1 MISFKVG
8 AARIR
13 IRFSFLFLLSLFLL
27 MEQLEQGGR
36 FLLAV
41 LWHELGHL
49 LVLLMQKQPLT
60 SVDLSAFG
68 VRIGRKHRG
77 SFWQEFW
84 LHMAGPTANIIAVL
98 FLLPWNKLSAIFHL
112 ILATLNLLPILPMD
126 GGHLAQLVLEQVLSP
141 TAAHRSSRILSALTW
156 TLLFL
161 LGAWL
166 LLRYWN
172 PSMLLFTLLL
182 ALQKDT

>member
-1 MISFKVG
+1 MITFRIG
-8 AARIR
+8 IARIH

-49 LVLLMQKQPLT
+49 LVLLLQKQQLT

-68 VRIGRKHRG
+68 VRIDRQHSG
-77 SFWQEFW
+77 SFWQEFL
-84 LHMAGPTANIIAVL
+84 LHIAGPVANIIAVL

-112 ILATLNLLPILPMD
+112 VLATLNLLPILPMD
-126 GGHLAQLVLEQVLSP
+126 GGHLSQLVLEQILSP
-141 TAAHRSSRILSALTW
+141 TAAHRSSRILSVLTW
-156 TLLFL
+156 TLLCL

-166 LLRYWN
+166 LIRHWN
-172 PSMLLFTLLL
+172 PSMVIFTLLL
-182 ALQKDT
+182 ALQTDT